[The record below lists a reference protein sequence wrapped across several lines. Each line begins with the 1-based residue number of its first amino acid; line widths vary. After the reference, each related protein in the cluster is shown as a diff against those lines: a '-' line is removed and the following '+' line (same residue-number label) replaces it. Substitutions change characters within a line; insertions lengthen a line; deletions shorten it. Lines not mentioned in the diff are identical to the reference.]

1 MKMWPKSSCTD
12 RCSSAAKLL
21 SRSVAL
27 QSERSASLRLMP
39 DAPWLMAVGYWALD
53 TGILAT
59 IYWILDTGYHWM
71 HTIRLVSP
79 LLIDNDW
86 RP

>member
-1 MKMWPKSSCTD
+1 MWPKSSCTD

-27 QSERSASLRLMP
+27 QSERSATLRLMP

-59 IYWILDTGYHWM
+59 VYWIPDTTLDAHN
-71 HTIRLVSP
+71 SP
-79 LLIDNDW
+79 RVATSD
-86 RP
+86 RQ